1 MSSQLVFVLNFSL
14 IYFIIC
20 NELKW
25 FVIKLI
31 KVIIFVFLKVLL
43 IMRFFCFSAVIVVNI
58 YTNLSIMG
66 SLLFANRFQ
75 EIGFVKLGLIFN

>member
-1 MSSQLVFVLNFSL
+1 
-14 IYFIIC
+14 
-20 NELKW
+20 
-25 FVIKLI
+25 
-31 KVIIFVFLKVLL
+31 VLL